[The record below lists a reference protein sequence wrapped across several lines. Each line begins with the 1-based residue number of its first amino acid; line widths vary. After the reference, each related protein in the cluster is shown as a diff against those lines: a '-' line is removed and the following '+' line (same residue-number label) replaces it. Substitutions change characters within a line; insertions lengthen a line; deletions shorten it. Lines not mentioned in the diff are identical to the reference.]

1 MDTQNIHCK
10 LMTFFAIVACVA
22 MVSAVACAATSRF
35 TGWSYMTFGII
46 AAIVTGVSF
55 TFTAIELMEYQFDWR
70 EEEG

>member
-22 MVSAVACAATSRF
+22 MVSALACAATSRF

-55 TFTAIELMEYQFDWR
+55 TLTAIELMEYQFDR
-70 EEEG
+70 TEEEG

>member
-22 MVSAVACAATSRF
+22 MVSALACATTSRL
-35 TGWSYMTFGII
+35 TGWDYISFGII

-55 TFTAIELMEYQFDWR
+55 TLTAIELMEYQFDR
-70 EEEG
+70 TEEEG